1 MISKKY
7 ETSKDLQNEESFI
20 SKMQKN
26 YGLVLKKL
34 PMSYSLDFLSF
45 KDGEP
50 YKFIEYKRRHF
61 SYGKYDTVILSAIKY
76 NNAIAMST
84 SLKLDTQF
92 VVELDDGVYSTK
104 IPLTSLDIRWGGR
117 TKQYRDATDIEPVIH
132 IPMDSFKL
140 MYKKD

>member
-7 ETSKDLQNEESFI
+7 ETEKDLQNENVFI
-20 SKMQKN
+20 LRMSLSYN
-26 YGLVLKKL
+26 LTLKKL

-45 KDGEP
+45 KDGDP

-76 NNAIAMST
+76 NNAIAMAT
-84 SLKLDTQF
+84 SLKLDTYF

-117 TKQYRDATDIEPVIH
+117 TRQYRDATDIEPVIH

>member
-7 ETSKDLQNEESFI
+7 ETEKDLQNENAFI
-20 SKMQKN
+20 LRMSLSYN
-26 YGLVLKKL
+26 LTLKKL

-45 KDGEP
+45 KDGDP

-76 NNAIAMST
+76 NNAIAMAT
-84 SLKLDTQF
+84 SLKLDTYF

-117 TKQYRDATDIEPVIH
+117 TRQYRDATDIEPVIH